1 MRVNVDLR
9 TRLVMM
15 CLLLVCSAVR
25 KRGEG
30 AREGVGGRSS
40 TAWNEKN

>member
-25 KRGEG
+25 KSGEG

-40 TAWNEKN
+40 FA